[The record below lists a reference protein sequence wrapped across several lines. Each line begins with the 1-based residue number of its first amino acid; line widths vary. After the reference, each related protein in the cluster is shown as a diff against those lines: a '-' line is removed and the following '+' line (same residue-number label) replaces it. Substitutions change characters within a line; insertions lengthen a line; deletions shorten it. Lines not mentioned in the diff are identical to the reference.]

1 MGPFRVK
8 LEKLQQVSRLDKKK
22 TPTIKTTKRK
32 LLHGITK
39 YFMCDVQ

>member
-8 LEKLQQVSRLDKKK
+8 LEKLQQVSRLDKKNSYYK
-22 TPTIKTTKRK
+22 KTTKRK